1 VIVITVRWLPLLDT
15 RDTDSGSLRRTLM
28 IAKSKSL
35 EPRSRKPDLSTD
47 IEERIRQRAFEL
59 HEQRGR
65 VDGFALDDWLQAETE
80 ILGAQKHR
88 KVKAA
93 KGSK

>member
-1 VIVITVRWLPLLDT
+1 MT
-15 RDTDSGSLRRTLM
+15 
-28 IAKSKSL
+28 AKPTKSL
-35 EPRSRKPDLSTD
+35 GPRSRKPDLSTD

-80 ILGAQKHR
+80 ILGAQKQR

>member
-1 VIVITVRWLPLLDT
+1 MT
-15 RDTDSGSLRRTLM
+15 
-28 IAKSKSL
+28 AKSKSWK
-35 EPRSRKPDLSTD
+35 PRSPKPDFSRD
-47 IEERIRQRAFEL
+47 IGECIRQRAYEL
-59 HEQRGR
+59 YQHRGR

-80 ILGAQKHR
+80 ILGTQKQQ

>member
-1 VIVITVRWLPLLDT
+1 
-15 RDTDSGSLRRTLM
+15 M
-28 IAKSKSL
+28 NAKSKSWK
-35 EPRSRKPDLSTD
+35 PRSPKPDSSID
-47 IEERIRQRAFEL
+47 IGECIRQRAYEL
-59 HEQRGR
+59 YQHRGR

-80 ILGAQKHR
+80 ILGTQKQQ